1 MAGLQ
6 KDTGSDMSD
15 KNRAQKIT
23 EQRPASASATTTA
36 LNMAIREARAAEA
49 TSKYAAAAA
58 VIKTWADRSAKA
70 V

>member
-1 MAGLQ
+1 MN
-6 KDTGSDMSD
+6 D

-23 EQRPASASATTTA
+23 EQQPESIPAATA
-36 LNMAIREARAAEA
+36 LNMAMREARAAEA

-58 VIKTWADRSAKA
+58 VIKTWADQSAKA

>member
-1 MAGLQ
+1 
-6 KDTGSDMSD
+6 MSD
-15 KNRAQKIT
+15 KSRAQEIT
-23 EQRPASASATTTA
+23 EQQPASTPATATA

-58 VIKTWADRSAKA
+58 VIKTWADQSAKA